1 MAIIVENFLI
11 DASPKGVCA
20 GSTAT
25 PETAST
31 ASRPR
36 CKWQVEAGSHKEV
49 CKRVFSGMTGRMTA
63 SNYSDGAREAPGP
76 NGKGLSARRSLEEG
90 SRLRMPTGETT

>member
-1 MAIIVENFLI
+1 MAITVENFLI

-36 CKWQVEAGSHKEV
+36 CKWQEEGGSHKVV
-49 CKRVFSGMTGRMTA
+49 CKRVFAGMTA

-76 NGKGLSARRSLEEG
+76 SGKGLSARRSLEED
-90 SRLRMPTGETT
+90 SRLRMPTGETTS